1 MTTPNPKITVA
12 QFDAM
17 RHALKT
23 LTPKPRAAYTS
34 REAITAMA
42 QEIRRARDE
51 LGYSLEDLAEM
62 LRPHGLA
69 IRPSTLRGYLRSIE
83 KEADAATATAAA
95 QPPRRA
101 QVRRSAPP
109 AEPVAQVRSATMVNE
124 DLLGLTDGDH
134 GTRPRATDPA
144 HG

>member
-17 RHALKT
+17 RHALET
-23 LTPKPRAAYTS
+23 LTPKPKAAYTS

-51 LGYSLEDLAEM
+51 LGYSLGDLAEM
-62 LRPHGLA
+62 LQPHGLA

-83 KEADAATATAAA
+83 KEADAAKATAAA

-101 QVRRSAPP
+101 QVRRSAP
-109 AEPVAQVRSATMVNE
+109 AAAPVAQVRSATPVRE
-124 DLLGLTDGDH
+124 DLPELTDDDI
-134 GTRPRATDPA
+134 GTRPRASEPA